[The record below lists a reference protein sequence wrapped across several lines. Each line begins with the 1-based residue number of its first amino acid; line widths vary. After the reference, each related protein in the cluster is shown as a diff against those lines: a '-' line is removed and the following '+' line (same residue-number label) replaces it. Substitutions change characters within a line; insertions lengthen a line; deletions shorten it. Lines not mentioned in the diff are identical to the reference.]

1 MVTRSPASAVRKNK
15 FKTPINMKPRPN
27 QGVMFLNNEP
37 TLEDTADFKMRKKFN
52 INEKSPNEINR
63 R

>member
-1 MVTRSPASAVRKNK
+1 
-15 FKTPINMKPRPN
+15 MKPRAN

-52 INEKSPNEINR
+52 INDKSSHEINR